1 MMFGLPAIFAV
12 ARVEP
17 LDIHTID
24 ELHTLEDTTFGVVIS
39 RW

>member
-1 MMFGLPAIFAV
+1 MFGIQAIFTV

-17 LDIHTID
+17 LGIHSID
-24 ELHTLEDTTFGVVIS
+24 VLLTLEDTTFGVVSS